1 MLKNGSVLVLC
12 SFLYLATDLPFCSYF
27 VVQNTINN
35 LLRPNDQ
42 KRKRG
47 THQSS
52 VTTKWHQRC
61 MEALGTYY
69 KIQPL
74 LISFVQ
80 FLNMPLI
87 SSYNTLNLL
96 QKSKLYNKMC
106 LILSHSKS
114 VGLEKQ
120 KQKIS
125 DSVIQLCPKQ
135 QQSGKKGQLRSAY
148 LCLFVSSNVKLPC
161 FC

>member
-1 MLKNGSVLVLC
+1 MIRRGKGGHIKVLSPQNGT
-12 SFLYLATDLPFCSYF
+12 SFD
-27 VVQNTINN
+27 
-35 LLRPNDQ
+35 
-42 KRKRG
+42 
-47 THQSS
+47 
-52 VTTKWHQRC
+52 KWGNGC

-74 LISFVQ
+74 LIFFVQ

-125 DSVIQLCPKQ
+125 DLVI
-135 QQSGKKGQLRSAY
+135 
-148 LCLFVSSNVKLPC
+148 
-161 FC
+161 